1 MTDMG
6 YAIIETG
13 ILTFLIGVAVG
24 LQYSKVLHRKWRSKH
39 TCGPVTIEVHGGG
52 GWGGS

>member
-24 LQYSKVLHRKWRSKH
+24 LQYSKVDVYKRQILFYAKKNNR
-39 TCGPVTIEVHGGG
+39 V
-52 GWGGS
+52 

>member
-1 MTDMG
+1 MG